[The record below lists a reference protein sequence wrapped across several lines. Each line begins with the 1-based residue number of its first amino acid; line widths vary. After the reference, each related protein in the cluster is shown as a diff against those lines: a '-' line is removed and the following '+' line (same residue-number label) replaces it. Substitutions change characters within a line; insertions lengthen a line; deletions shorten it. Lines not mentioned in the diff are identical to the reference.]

1 MQSPILIRWL
11 STILTLPDCRIFISI
26 RFPTMSIKID
36 LNQFQI
42 YHLETLSFSFFKNFL
57 ISFSFGIQE
66 TNYMQ
71 KNISFAEKKEYRLG
85 SVKISELLDS
95 TCKTQYDQGVM
106 KLKQSDNC
114 NRHNLTV
121 LLYFTLSIFIVSIC
135 GDLGK
140 VSVENET
147 WEESSSRCLL
157 GRYNVRAAL
166 CVIIGQRTQWNER
179 TGSPVL
185 CPSVC
190 TIARR
195 HRRGG
200 SYSLRNRAIF
210 FPAHSSFVTFTHC
223 FNPFVTDSIFL
234 PFNYLLQ
241 IINFNVKQRISALKQ
256 ISMYHWWFILD
267 IYLLIILWHFFA
279 TEALCNFFSA
289 INLWLA
295 IDEMLIREVFKKYF
309 EYK

>member
-1 MQSPILIRWL
+1 MR
-11 STILTLPDCRIFISI
+11 
-26 RFPTMSIKID
+26 
-36 LNQFQI
+36 
-42 YHLETLSFSFFKNFL
+42 
-57 ISFSFGIQE
+57 
-66 TNYMQ
+66 
-71 KNISFAEKKEYRLG
+71 KNISFAKKTGWEVWK
-85 SVKISELLDS
+85 SA
-95 TCKTQYDQGVM
+95 
-106 KLKQSDNC
+106 NC
-114 NRHNLTV
+114 WIQRAKFNIIKAWWNSNSLTIAIIIIYTV
-121 LLYFTLSIFIVSIC
+121 LLYSTLSIFIVSIC

-157 GRYNVRAAL
+157 GRYDVRAAL

-210 FPAHSSFVTFTHC
+210 FPAHSSFVTFTRC

-234 PFNYLLQ
+234 PFNYLPQ

-256 ISMYHWWFILD
+256 ISTYHRWFILD

-279 TEALCNFFSA
+279 TEALCNCWFTFWQLIFDLQCLLEKYLTNILN
-289 INLWLA
+289 INSNK
-295 IDEMLIREVFKKYF
+295 ISIE
-309 EYK
+309 